1 MVRTAVLLDRN
12 VTGVVIAVF
21 AAFLGLAVK
30 T

>member
-21 AAFLGLAVK
+21 LAFLGLAVK